1 MSAIAPSARQ
11 ANRFNFR
18 ASCRTGL
25 PDVFGFTG
33 GFRNA
38 RVGIVF
44 LDVHADLGA
53 SEVSLHVRRALGL
66 FHLNALVLRRSL
78 FLEGFDLLISNFTV
92 RQNGNHVF
100 RQDHVLDIH
109 AFCLHLILLEL
120 LPDVLERFQLH
131 LLARFDKADCR
142 HALQRVAEMVAHRRL
157 QHFVHQIAHRA
168 NHRDHTRRFGVRN
181 VDLHLQVNLEDEALL

>member
-1 MSAIAPSARQ
+1 M
-11 ANRFNFR
+11 
-18 ASCRTGL
+18 
-25 PDVFGFTG
+25 
-33 GFRNA
+33 
-38 RVGIVF
+38 
-44 LDVHADLGA
+44 
-53 SEVSLHVRRALGL
+53 
-66 FHLNALVLRRSL
+66 
-78 FLEGFDLLISNFTV
+78 

-157 QHFVHQIAHRA
+157 QYFVHQIAHGA
-168 NHRDHTRRFGVRN
+168 DHRDHPRRLGVRN
-181 VDLHLQVNLEDEALL
+181 VNLYLQIDLEDKSFLRFRDDLL